1 MLDILI
7 IMFNR
12 YQFCIYILINWNYQG
27 RIQDFPLGGAN
38 PRWRGRQ
45 PPTLALFGEN
55 ICKNERIWSCWGGR
69 MPETFRGVSAFNWWE
84 ENCCIFLKK
93 ISSQN
98 AFYLFLPLFKQQT
111 TPYNVLFFK
120 KMKKY
125 AFPFSFQT
133 GTGSQWEGPHNSNNK
148 ATCPWCLQS
157 RFTHYTLFST

>member
-1 MLDILI
+1 MMIRSNNLSPESIV
-7 IMFNR
+7 
-12 YQFCIYILINWNYQG
+12 
-27 RIQDFPLGGAN
+27 
-38 PRWRGRQ
+38 
-45 PPTLALFGEN
+45 N
-55 ICKNERIWSCWGGR
+55 ITNGTAS
-69 MPETFRGVSAFNWWE
+69 PSAFNWWE

-133 GTGSQWEGPHNSNNK
+133 GTGSQWEGPHNNNNNK
-148 ATCPWCLQS
+148 ATCIQS
-157 RFTHYTLFST
+157 KFTIHYI

>member
-1 MLDILI
+1 MEIGTDAA
-7 IMFNR
+7 
-12 YQFCIYILINWNYQG
+12 YI
-27 RIQDFPLGGAN
+27 
-38 PRWRGRQ
+38 
-45 PPTLALFGEN
+45 PTGPVSWTLSSA
-55 ICKNERIWSCWGGR
+55 
-69 MPETFRGVSAFNWWE
+69 SAFNWWE

-93 ISSQN
+93 ISSPN

-148 ATCPWCLQS
+148 ATCMQCK
-157 RFTHYTLFST
+157 FTIHYIYQFLLTIPLDSINLCQKYYKTSPTYTLLSFSH